1 MRISDWSSTCALPIF
16 LQANGLTSFNLNR
29 NLNDIVQREPQQTV
43 QDLYRFVGGVEG
55 HFDLAGERWT
65 WDVSYNYGRVR
76 NNSRVTYVNP
86 ERFLA
91 AVNAVEAP
99 DGSIVCGGNAPAG
112 CVPINLFG
120 YGRSEE
126 HTSELQSLMRISYA
140 VFCL

>member
-1 MRISDWSSTCALPIF
+1 MRRHSLCALVTGVQTCALPI
-16 LQANGLTSFNLNR
+16 S
-29 NLNDIVQREPQQTV
+29 
-43 QDLYRFVGGVEG
+43 
-55 HFDLAGERWT
+55 
-65 WDVSYNYGRVR
+65 WDVSYNYGRFR

-120 YGRSEE
+120 YGSPSDEAAAYVSEAGRSKSTNTQKIGRA
-126 HTSELQSLMRISYA
+126 H
-140 VFCL
+140 V

>member
-65 WDVSYNYGRVR
+65 WDVSYNSGRVR
-76 NNSRVTYVNP
+76 NNSRVTYV
-86 ERFLA
+86 
-91 AVNAVEAP
+91 
-99 DGSIVCGGNAPAG
+99 
-112 CVPINLFG
+112 
-120 YGRSEE
+120 RSEE
-126 HTSELQSLMRISYA
+126 RRVGKECVSTCRSRWSPYILHKNTNTYIQRKKA
-140 VFCL
+140 KN